1 MNVEEDDAGGDPED
15 DGRSDDSV
23 GNSTTR
29 ADITRAN
36 RDADAMVV
44 GRAKLVALSVHVVS
58 SAARSQFSS
67 HSSCAGFVVGDG
79 LAFWYEDMVST
90 TSLCCSDEDD
100 ICISPVC

>member
-15 DGRSDDSV
+15 DGRSNDSV

-29 ADITRAN
+29 ADIARAN

-44 GRAKLVALSVHVVS
+44 GRATVVALSVVS
-58 SAARSQFSS
+58 SAERSQFSS
-67 HSSCAGFVVGDG
+67 HSSRAGFVVGDG
-79 LAFWYEDMVST
+79 LAFWYEVMVST

-100 ICISPVC
+100 IGISSV